1 MVLRD
6 VLRGKVWGA
15 APFRVIRDTGTEL
28 ALALWP
34 GTRMIS
40 PASWIEWLR
49 TRDESTRKQ
58 AIPNLAAGQW
68 ELGWWTWR
76 RSTLLRRSRP
86 GDYFTVGHF
95 FDSDGHCHGWYVDFI
110 RPWQRTAIGVDTF
123 DLLLDLVVEA
133 DLSGY
138 RWKDEDEY
146 AQGRRLGLIDDALH
160 QRVEAAREQV
170 IALIESRQGPFA
182 DDWSAW
188 RRDPAWPIPQ
198 LPAGMTPS

>member
-1 MVLRD
+1 
-6 VLRGKVWGA
+6 
-15 APFRVIRDTGTEL
+15 
-28 ALALWP
+28 
-34 GTRMIS
+34 
-40 PASWIEWLR
+40 
-49 TRDESTRKQ
+49 
-58 AIPNLAAGQW
+58 
-68 ELGWWTWR
+68 
-76 RSTLLRRSRP
+76 
-86 GDYFTVGHF
+86 
-95 FDSDGHCHGWYVDFI
+95 
-110 RPWQRTAIGVDTF
+110 
-123 DLLLDLVVEA
+123 VEA

-198 LPAGMTPS
+198 LPAGMSPS